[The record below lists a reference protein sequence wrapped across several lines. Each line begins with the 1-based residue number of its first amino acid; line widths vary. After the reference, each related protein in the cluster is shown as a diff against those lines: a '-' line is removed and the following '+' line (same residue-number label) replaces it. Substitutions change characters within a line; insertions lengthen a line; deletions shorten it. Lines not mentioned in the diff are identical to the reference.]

1 MQERL
6 HELKINRINNLSA
19 ALWRLFYFM
28 NTKFYLPKNIFSSI
42 LLSEIKD
49 KTSIEAENIPSS
61 IIAKKISED
70 KNSVGLIPTLD
81 LLTNKELFVSGEIGI
96 SFNALLSNSYIHFK
110 EEQETID
117 EIFLKGDV
125 TSNEVILSKIFFKE
139 FYDVDIKPTL
149 LRSEPSDFNRNVLI
163 VGDENFEKELF
174 LNGLS
179 FAEEIIE
186 LVNAPYV
193 NFVLASANEIL
204 LKDFNKNYKD
214 YLLIDHKETYD
225 DLFPTFPQA
234 SLDFISVNV
243 QHLVF
248 DFDEQDVEGIKLLL
262 QLPYYHGLIKEII
275 DLKFV

>member
-1 MQERL
+1 MD
-6 HELKINRINNLSA
+6 
-19 ALWRLFYFM
+19 
-28 NTKFYLPKNIFSSI
+28 TKFFLPKNIFSGI
-42 LLSEIKD
+42 LLSEIE
-49 KTSIEAENIPSS
+49 EAENFEAENVPSS
-61 IIAKKISED
+61 IIVKKLSED
-70 KNSVGLIPTLD
+70 EKAVGLIPTMD
-81 LLTNKELFVSGEIGI
+81 LLANKDLFVSGEIGI

-125 TSNEVILSKIFFKE
+125 TSNEVILSKILFKE

-149 LRSEPSDFNRNVLI
+149 LRSASSDFNKNVLI

-186 LVNAPYV
+186 LVNSPYV

-214 YLLIDHKETYD
+214 YLLIGHKETYD
-225 DLFPTFPQA
+225 DLFPTFPQT

-248 DFDEQDVEGIKLLL
+248 DLDEQDLEGIKLLL
-262 QLPYYHGLIKEII
+262 QLPYYHGMIKDII
-275 DLKFV
+275 DLKFA